1 MVSYAEQCKLVH
13 LWKISFNKRFAFGSG
28 SGSEIR
34 RKSPDPDPAPEKW
47 FGSSTLVQNNW
58 DVKCTG
64 TGLLFNRWCGSV
76 YGSGSRIRIPD
87 PNPDTGGKKKFPR
100 KNSKLK
106 FPNVNYNSNF
116 CHACSR
122 TFTVQYMSWIRIRIS
137 PYGSGSSFYYTD
149 PDPRIRIHITVFN
162 KGVYF

>member
-1 MVSYAEQCKLVH
+1 MLNSANWFTCERFPSIRDLHSDAAPDLRSEEKVLIRIRLQKNDSDPPHWSKTTGMLNVPVLVYF
-13 LWKISFNKRFAFGSG
+13 LIGDVD
-28 SGSEIR
+28 
-34 RKSPDPDPAPEKW
+34 PYMDPDP
-47 FGSSTLVQNNW
+47 GSE
-58 DVKCTG
+58 
-64 TGLLFNRWCGSV
+64 
-76 YGSGSRIRIPD
+76 SRIRIQIQ
-87 PNPDTGGKKKFPR
+87 GEKRSFPE
-100 KNSKLK
+100 KNAKLK

-122 TFTVQYMSWIRIRIS
+122 TFTVQYMSWIRIHIS